1 MLKLIKSLLLCL
13 ALPLAMAAQD
23 TSHVDLSKL
32 SKEEQA
38 NVIAMVAKQETSNTV
53 SNPAKVSEWVALG
66 SKVADLIPVFAE
78 KTGIAADKVLSS
90 FSGKVLLTIVLV
102 HFFWSK
108 VAGLL
113 LLFFGLPMWWMWFRR
128 MFLLDEMTSVVHP
141 NPILA
146 WFGCSKTLT
155 TYKSFV
161 DLSCDEG
168 DAFFLVVSV
177 AALAAIIIGGLVAIL

>member
-1 MLKLIKSLLLCL
+1 VLKLIKSLLLCL

>member
-1 MLKLIKSLLLCL
+1 
-13 ALPLAMAAQD
+13 
-23 TSHVDLSKL
+23 
-32 SKEEQA
+32 
-38 NVIAMVAKQETSNTV
+38 
-53 SNPAKVSEWVALG
+53 
-66 SKVADLIPVFAE
+66 
-78 KTGIAADKVLSS
+78 
-90 FSGKVLLTIVLV
+90 
-102 HFFWSK
+102 
-108 VAGLL
+108 
-113 LLFFGLPMWWMWFRR
+113 MWFRR

-168 DAFFLVVSV
+168 DSFFLIVSV

>member
-168 DAFFLVVSV
+168 DSFFLIVSV

>member
-13 ALPLAMAAQD
+13 ALTLAMAAQD

-168 DAFFLVVSV
+168 DSFFLIVSV